1 MDWLLSAAAV
11 RSRCRGLYELAL
23 ADSLE
28 HFSVHPERLDACAEF
43 VLDTTREH
51 YASWDEVPYHSR
63 WRHFELGGVER
74 TAALR
79 RGAAAHS
86 REELA
91 RTGIDLAFVS
101 VLLDAGAGDAWR
113 YRDPHTGEVLRRSE
127 GLALASLEAFLTGC
141 FSSDDRCPQ
150 RVDAAALSRLE
161 EGALARALQVSA
173 DNPLP
178 GLRAR
183 TRLLR
188 GLGEALSAELVDF
201 GSGNP
206 RPGHLFDLLQRR
218 AHEDRLPASLL
229 LRELL
234 HRFAAAWPH
243 ATRVG
248 GVAVG
253 DVGRHRAAGGAGMT
267 AGLVPLH
274 KLSQWLAYSLIEPL
288 QWGGLEV
295 TDLDGLTGLAEYR
308 NGGLFLDAGVLE
320 AKRPELLTETQAV
333 DGEAVVEWRALTVAL
348 LDELARHVRERLG
361 MGADALPLA
370 KLLQGGTWSAGRRLA
385 AQRRPHGGAPIRLA
399 SDGTVF

>member
-23 ADSLE
+23 ADRLE
-28 HFSVHPERLDACAEF
+28 HFCLHPQRLGACAEY
-43 VLDTTREH
+43 VLDTTRRH
-51 YASWDEVPYHSR
+51 YSSWDEVPFHSR
-63 WRHFELGGVER
+63 WRHFELGGVDR
-74 TAALR
+74 TMALR
-79 RGAAAHS
+79 RQAAAQS

-91 RTGIDLAFVS
+91 RTGIDLAVVS
-101 VLLDAGAGDAWR
+101 VLLDGGAGDAWR
-113 YRDPHTGEVLRRSE
+113 YRDPHTGEVLGRSE
-127 GLALASLEAFLTGC
+127 GLALASLEAFLAGC
-141 FSSDDRCPQ
+141 FSSDDHCPH
-150 RVDAAALSRLE
+150 RVDAAALCRLE
-161 EGALARALQVSA
+161 EEALAGALQVSA

-188 GLGEALSAELVDF
+188 GLGEALSAALVEF
-201 GSGNP
+201 GGGNP
-206 RPGHLFDLLQRR
+206 RPGHLFDLLRRR
-218 AHEDRLPASLL
+218 AHHDRLPASLL

-234 HRFAAAWPH
+234 RRFAAAWPQG
-243 ATRVG
+243 TRVG

-253 DVGRHRAAGGAGMT
+253 DVGRHRAAGGAGLT

-295 TDLDGLTGLAEYR
+295 SDLDGLTGLAEYR
-308 NGGLFLDAGVLE
+308 NGGLFLDTGVLE
-320 AKRPELLTETQAV
+320 AKRPELLSETQAV

-348 LDELARHVRERLG
+348 LDELARHVRAQLG
-361 MGADALPLA
+361 IGRDSLPLA

-385 AQRRPHGGAPIRLA
+385 AQRRAHGGPPIRLA